1 MDLPGFFFGHG
12 PLAGVISVLAVIAT
26 LSLLYIWFF
35 DRPKSKT
42 RRGNLK
48 WYLVA
53 SAGLLWVCLVVLVS
67 AR

>member
-12 PLAGVISVLAVIAT
+12 LLAGVVSVLALIST
-26 LSLLYIWFF
+26 FSLLYIWFF

-42 RRGNLK
+42 KRANLK
-48 WYLVA
+48 WHLVA
-53 SAGLLWVCLVVLVS
+53 STGLLWVCLVVLVA